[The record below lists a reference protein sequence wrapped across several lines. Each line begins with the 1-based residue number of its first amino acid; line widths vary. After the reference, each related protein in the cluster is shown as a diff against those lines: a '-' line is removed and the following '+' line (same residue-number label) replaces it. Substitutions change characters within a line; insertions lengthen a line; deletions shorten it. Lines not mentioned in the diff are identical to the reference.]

1 MKIKDRKQFLTIAA
15 VAVVAIFL
23 ADRLILTP
31 LGNAWTERNKRINA
45 LRAKVADGKPLITR
59 ESALRDRWDQMQTNT
74 FPQNQSLAEQKLLRG
89 FDQWAKDSGIMLTS
103 LNQQWKYDSEDY
115 RTLLCRVEAA
125 GNLRAVSRFLYEM
138 ERSPAALKLDNLEI
152 TSHDA
157 EGQELT
163 VSMQVSGLVLGTEEQ
178 AQ

>member
-1 MKIKDRKQFLTIAA
+1 LKIKDRKQFLTIAA
-15 VAVVAIFL
+15 MAVVAIFL

-31 LGNAWTERNKRINA
+31 LGNAWTDRNKR
-45 LRAKVADGKPLITR
+45 LTKLQKQVADGKQLISR
-59 ESALRDRWDQMQTNT
+59 ESALRDRWGQMRTNT
-74 FPQNQSLAEQKLLRG
+74 FPQNQSLAEQKLLQG

-103 LNQQWKYDSEDY
+103 LSQQWKYDSEDY
-115 RTLLCRVEAA
+115 RTLQCRVEAA
-125 GNLRAVSRFLYEM
+125 GNLKTVSRFLYEV
-138 ERSPAALKLDNLEI
+138 EKSPAALKLDNLEI